1 MPYCVVAPYGV
12 RGGAG
17 GALRTAPV
25 GGALRIRRP
34 WGARY
39 AYGARRGAL
48 RRPRG
53 RLTASE
59 GVSYAYGARG
69 GAAGGGMQNFIS
81 I

>member
-1 MPYCVVAPYGV
+1 VVAPYGV

-17 GALRTAPV
+17 GALRMAPV
-25 GGALRIRRP
+25 VGALRLRRP
-34 WGARY
+34 W
-39 AYGARRGAL
+39 
-48 RRPRG
+48 G

-59 GVSYAYGARG
+59 GVPYAYGARG